1 MILFSHFP
9 EYRFVIPGQAISFR
23 SHKAKKYK
31 QLVRRIAKDVL
42 PKRLIGQFIEVHMD
56 YFHSRPRRLDM
67 DNVAKCVLDALNGV
81 AYVDDKQVRVQ
92 SAKAYLLRSP
102 VEIWGGPVD
111 LIKPLS
117 KYEEYVFIRV
127 RSPRA
132 RKRRRIPLKHGS
144 L

>member
-9 EYRFVIPGQAISFR
+9 EYRFVVPGQAISFR
-23 SHKAKKYK
+23 SRRAKKYK

-42 PKRLIGQFIEVHMD
+42 PERLIGQFIEVYMD

-67 DNVAKCVLDALNGV
+67 DNVAKCILDALNGV
-81 AYVDDKQVRVQ
+81 AYVDDKQVRMQ

-127 RSPRA
+127 RSRLA
-132 RKRRRIPLKHGS
+132 RKRRRTPLKHGS

>member
-1 MILFSHFP
+1 M
-9 EYRFVIPGQAISFR
+9 
-23 SHKAKKYK
+23 
-31 QLVRRIAKDVL
+31 
-42 PKRLIGQFIEVHMD
+42 
-56 YFHSRPRRLDM
+56 DM

-102 VEIWGGPVD
+102 VEIWDGPVD

-127 RSPRA
+127 RLPRA
-132 RKRRRIPLKHGS
+132 RKRRGTPLKHGS